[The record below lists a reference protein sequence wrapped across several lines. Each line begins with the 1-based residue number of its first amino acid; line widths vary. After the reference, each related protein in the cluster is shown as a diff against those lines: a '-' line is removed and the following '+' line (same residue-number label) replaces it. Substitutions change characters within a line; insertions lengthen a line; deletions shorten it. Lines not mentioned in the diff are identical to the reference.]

1 MTIPARV
8 YSEEVGHIGRGSID
22 TTQPL
27 LTTGIHLVTVPMWTE
42 LMMAKVNVLSVFDD
56 GGDPPT
62 ISVGTNA
69 PDYDNIIA
77 SVGGGSASEYFIDAS
92 DLPMITPTLIGDSD
106 AADDA
111 QIEIFMKVTKT
122 GGAWVAPAGWA
133 NITLLY
139 APGRGGGGQP

>member
-8 YSEEVGHIGRGSID
+8 YSEEVGHVGRGSID

-27 LTTGIHLVTVPMWTE
+27 LTTGIHLVTVPLWTE
-42 LMMAKVNVLSVFDD
+42 LLMAKVNVLSVFND
-56 GGDPPT
+56 GGDPPV
-62 ISVGTNA
+62 ISVGTNS
-69 PDYDNIIA
+69 PDYDNIIE
-77 SVGGGSASEYFIDAS
+77 SVLGDSVNATFVDAS
-92 DLPMITPTLIGDSD
+92 DLPMITPDLIGDAD

-111 QIEIFMKVTKT
+111 QVEIFMKVTKT